1 MKIRNDQNPS
11 LDTLLGLQEG
21 GASSVEGDAQAFQ
34 AALSERLDAGAAQ
47 AENAVPS
54 MPGGAQTE
62 LISQLLLGAGDE
74 GGGSAMAAK
83 AAQAAVHEASGALD
97 MWDSYVE
104 ILGSGRQDSLR
115 DAYSLLE
122 DINRKVS
129 DLKYSTVTVDEQMPG
144 FGEVIHRLD
153 VLTAIERFKFNRGD
167 YV

>member
-11 LDTLLGLQEG
+11 LDALLGLQEG

-74 GGGSAMAAK
+74 GGGSAMSARML
-83 AAQAAVHEASGALD
+83 S
-97 MWDSYVE
+97 
-104 ILGSGRQDSLR
+104 R
-115 DAYSLLE
+115 
-122 DINRKVS
+122 
-129 DLKYSTVTVDEQMPG
+129 VTKG
-144 FGEVIHRLD
+144 GW
-153 VLTAIERFKFNRGD
+153 
-167 YV
+167 Y